1 MIASAV
7 LLVKSVYI
15 AAMLS
20 AEAKDPSINY
30 RKLQA
35 DPSIILIYNP
45 LTKDGIFANHL
56 SALPYKS
63 QGYYPAYPHIRYA
76 QTLAKNNV
84 NLKKYGWPKW
94 EGI

>member
-1 MIASAV
+1 MIASSV
-7 LLVKSVYI
+7 LLAKSVYT
-15 AAMLS
+15 AAIQS
-20 AEAKDPSINY
+20 AEAKDRTINY

-45 LTKDGIFANHL
+45 LTKDGIFTSRLGAL
-56 SALPYKS
+56 SYKEE
-63 QGYYPAYPHIRYA
+63 GYYPAWPHVRYA
-76 QTLAKNNV
+76 QTLAENNA